1 MTDVRNKHEQCEHAV
16 EEYKIYV
23 AENNPALNT
32 TPTSL
37 EDVRKWKLDIQFE
50 LESSKIEQNR
60 ALEDL
65 ERTWE
70 RQQQDLQRQLEFE
83 QRREIKLS
91 KGGTPGFQSSTPN
104 DSHIFLDRSCSGVP
118 LIQSNLPPITTAASS
133 LTTPSQPAVNV
144 QSATT
149 AALPTT

>member
-37 EDVRKWKLDIQFE
+37 KDVRKWKLDIQFE

-83 QRREIKLS
+83 QRREMELS
-91 KGGTPGFQSSTPN
+91 KGGTPGFQSFTSN
-104 DSHIFLDRSCSGVP
+104 D
-118 LIQSNLPPITTAASS
+118 
-133 LTTPSQPAVNV
+133 
-144 QSATT
+144 
-149 AALPTT
+149 